1 MVAGQFFGS
10 TADPDMTGMAI
21 QALAP
26 YYSTNSDVKEAI
38 DKALTAMSNAQNEN
52 GGFASWGSVNSE
64 SCAQVLVALTSL
76 GIDPTN
82 DERFIKNGNTLIDAM
97 MSFSAENGFG
107 HTDTTYN
114 QMATEQGFYAFV
126 SFDRLVN
133 GKTSLYNMT
142 DRLAENYAVGDV
154 NLDNTVSV
162 IDATLVQKQIVNLEQ
177 LSKVSLIKADVN
189 HDGVIDVVDATEIQK
204 IIVKLV

>member
-1 MVAGQFFGS
+1 
-10 TADPDMTGMAI
+10 
-21 QALAP
+21 
-26 YYSTNSDVKEAI
+26 
-38 DKALTAMSNAQNEN
+38 
-52 GGFASWGSVNSE
+52 
-64 SCAQVLVALTSL
+64 
-76 GIDPTN
+76 
-82 DERFIKNGNTLIDAM
+82 
-97 MSFSAENGFG
+97 
-107 HTDTTYN
+107 
-114 QMATEQGFYAFV
+114 
-126 SFDRLVN
+126 
-133 GKTSLYNMT
+133 MT

>member
-1 MVAGQFFGS
+1 
-10 TADPDMTGMAI
+10 
-21 QALAP
+21 
-26 YYSTNSDVKEAI
+26 
-38 DKALTAMSNAQNEN
+38 
-52 GGFASWGSVNSE
+52 
-64 SCAQVLVALTSL
+64 
-76 GIDPTN
+76 
-82 DERFIKNGNTLIDAM
+82 
-97 MSFSAENGFG
+97 
-107 HTDTTYN
+107 
-114 QMATEQGFYAFV
+114 MATEQGFYAFV

-189 HDGVIDVVDATEIQK
+189 HDGVINVVDATEIQK
-204 IIVKLV
+204 IIVNLV